1 MPEISKRKLESYK
14 LAEKVCREFRYQIT
28 DKRRDDMNS
37 VMKYLL
43 KWMDKTGKIKY
54 ERPEK

>member
-14 LAEKVCREFRYQIT
+14 RAEKTCREFRYQIT
-28 DKRRDDMNS
+28 HASRNDMNS

-43 KWMDKTGKIKY
+43 KWMDKTGDIKY
-54 ERPEK
+54 DRPE